1 MKTPSQHEQQ
11 KVRGLLVIRLLA
23 FSLFMAHLF
32 PAPTTAQG
40 PSIQVFADGLQA
52 PTKVLVLTNGLVV
65 VAESGSGKNDGR
77 ISLFNPRGERRT
89 LIDGL
94 PSGIEPVGPSGNVS
108 GPNSIAVAGRTLY
121 ISIGIGDSLA
131 GRSMQPGTASEFN
144 PFPSSPLFSSI
155 MQLDFQRE
163 LDFDLGPFSLNRL
176 HHIALAGGASIRLD
190 GKDDEHVTIQTLIN
204 FLPDHIADPSLP
216 GYRGPNPFDIV
227 IDARNPATMYMT
239 DGGLGRIV
247 KVDLVNQLAQE
258 FIRFAKIP
266 RPPGTL
272 IGPFMI
278 DPFPTGARQH
288 GDHLY
293 VALLTGFPFAQRAS
307 QIQRI
312 NLDTGVTET
321 VLRDLTSCVDVEPL
335 GANTL
340 LVLQL
345 STNLFA
351 LPPNLPR
358 PGRLLRFDL
367 RAPTAPTIL
376 ADGLMLP
383 NSMARHASGNN
394 FFIVEIGAG
403 RVLQLSL
410 PS

>member
-1 MKTPSQHEQQ
+1 MIARWLAL
-11 KVRGLLVIRLLA
+11 VLALLQ
-23 FSLFMAHLF
+23 LF
-32 PAPTTAQG
+32 PATTMCQAT
-40 PSIQVFADGLQA
+40 PRVLATGLQS
-52 PTKVLVLTNGLVV
+52 PTKIIVLTDGLVV

-77 ISLFNPRGERRT
+77 ISLLNAAGQRRT

-94 PSGIEPVGPSGNVS
+94 PSGIEPVGPTGNVS
-108 GPNSIAVAGRTLY
+108 GPNSMAVAGRTLY
-121 ISIGIGDSLA
+121 VSIGIGDSLA

-144 PFPSSPLFSSI
+144 PFPSSPLFSSVL
-155 MQLDFQRE
+155 QLDFQRE

-176 HHIALAGGASIRLD
+176 HHIALAGGASLTIRSD
-190 GKDDEHVTIQTLIN
+190 DDEQVTIRTLTN
-204 FLPDHIADPSLP
+204 FLPDHLADPTLP
-216 GYRGPNPFDIV
+216 GYRGPNPFDLV
-227 IDARNPATMYMT
+227 IDARRPTTMYVT

-247 KVDLVNQLAQE
+247 KIDLANQTTKD
-258 FIRFAKIP
+258 FVTFAKIP

-278 DPFPTGARQH
+278 DPFPTGARQQ

-312 NLDTGVTET
+312 NLETGATET

-335 GANTL
+335 SGNRL

-358 PGRLLRFDL
+358 PGRLLRFDSF
-367 RAPTAPTIL
+367 ASTNPAIL

-383 NSMARHASGNN
+383 NSMAYHRPDNEL
-394 FFIVEIGAG
+394 FIVEIAAG
-403 RVLQLSL
+403 RILQLSL
-410 PS
+410 P